1 MVNGLKESL
10 DRIFNWRKKPA
21 SVFLLVVPLVTLAV
35 VLLVMYAYLQ
45 YKVNDDIGYFVI
57 LGFFAVFS
65 GVIGYFMRK
74 SYKQMVKIR
83 TVNSEISEVN
93 KTTST

>member
-1 MVNGLKESL
+1 MINDLKESL
-10 DRIFNWRKKPA
+10 DRVFNWRKNPS
-21 SVFLLVVPLVTLAV
+21 SVFLLVIPLVALAV
-35 VLLVMYAYLQ
+35 FFLVMQAYLQ
-45 YKVNDDIGYFVI
+45 YKVNGDIGYFVI

-83 TVNSEISEVN
+83 TVNSKISEVN

>member
-1 MVNGLKESL
+1 MISSMKESL
-10 DRIFNWRKKPA
+10 DRVFNWRKNPA
-21 SVFLLVVPLVTLAV
+21 SVFLLVIPLVTLAV
-35 VLLVMYAYLQ
+35 ALLLSYAYLQ

-57 LGFFAVFS
+57 LGIFAVFS

-74 SYKQMVKIR
+74 SYKQMVRIR
-83 TVNSEISEVN
+83 TVNNKISEVN